1 VISRQTVGHIGETQI
16 IASNIDYAFIVQA
29 VGQNFNMNRLE
40 RYLVICNSSR
50 VKPIIVLT
58 KTDLIDEE
66 EKEKCLEMI
75 RERMS
80 DIPVYAISNV
90 TQDGYDSLKT
100 IIKKGSTFCLL
111 GSSGVGKSSLLNNLL
126 GKEGM
131 LFTVFSVVIVMVLGF
146 IVGKVIKVDT
156 KTSYLISSGTAICGG
171 SAIAAVSPV
180 VKADDKQMS
189 VSLGTIFLLNALA
202 LLIFPPLGHF
212 FDLSNQQ
219 FGEWAAIAIHDTSS
233 VVGAAA
239 AYSDESLQVAAL
251 VKCTRALWIL
261 PLALVTMLFFRKN
274 SSSGRLN
281 VIPWFIILFALAM
294 VINTYVFPQFGISES
309 ISEYIVFAAK
319 RGFAITLFLIGTNL
333 SWKALKSCGS
343 RPFIQGV
350 ILWAAIAIISL
361 LVIL

>member
-1 VISRQTVGHIGETQI
+1 MKEKLSKIFFILIILIACFPQISSWMALLAGIT
-16 IASNIDYAFIVQA
+16 YAFIFGGPAFPKFAKKTQKYLLQGCV
-29 VGQNFNMNRLE
+29 VGLGFGMNLHMA
-40 RYLVICNSSR
+40 LAS
-50 VKPIIVLT
+50 
-58 KTDLIDEE
+58 
-66 EKEKCLEMI
+66 
-75 RERMS
+75 
-80 DIPVYAISNV
+80 
-90 TQDGYDSLKT
+90 
-100 IIKKGSTFCLL
+100 
-111 GSSGVGKSSLLNNLL
+111 

-251 VKCTRALWIL
+251 VKCTRA
-261 PLALVTMLFFRKN
+261 
-274 SSSGRLN
+274 
-281 VIPWFIILFALAM
+281 
-294 VINTYVFPQFGISES
+294 
-309 ISEYIVFAAK
+309 
-319 RGFAITLFLIGTNL
+319 
-333 SWKALKSCGS
+333 
-343 RPFIQGV
+343 
-350 ILWAAIAIISL
+350 
-361 LVIL
+361 